1 MTEQLIFNFPFKRSY
16 LSQDFYV
23 SENNI
28 QAYKLIE
35 SWPNWSSRFVN
46 IFGPKGCG
54 KTHLI
59 NILKKKI
66 DSILFPASEINSN
79 ILSKFKVKECL
90 IIDDYKN
97 QIDEKLL
104 YTITNMGYQ
113 DNKFLIISSL
123 VPLKTLKVKLKDLNS
138 RFTSFVEVGI
148 DLPTDD
154 LLRVI
159 LTKNFS
165 EKQIEITKKNID
177 YIIKNIDRS
186 YERINL
192 FTNSVDSLSLKK
204 AKPISLSLIKKVLK
218 ELKF

>member
-1 MTEQLIFNFPFKRSY
+1 MNEQLIFNFPFKRSY

-35 SWPNWSSRFVN
+35 SWPNWSSKFVN
-46 IFGPKGCG
+46 IFGPRGCG

-59 NILKKKI
+59 NILKNKI

>member
-1 MTEQLIFNFPFKRSY
+1 MSEQLILNFPFKRSY

-28 QAYKLIE
+28 DAYKLIE

-59 NILKKKI
+59 NILKSKI
-66 DSILFPASEINSN
+66 ESILFPASEVNSN
-79 ILSKFKVKECL
+79 ILSNYKLKECL

-97 QIDEKLL
+97 QIDENLL
-104 YTITNMGYQ
+104 YTITNMGFQ

-123 VPLKTLKVKLKDLNS
+123 EPLKTFKVKLKDLKS

-154 LLRVI
+154 LLSCLLYTSPSPR
-159 LTKNFS
+159 
-165 EKQIEITKKNID
+165 
-177 YIIKNIDRS
+177 
-186 YERINL
+186 
-192 FTNSVDSLSLKK
+192 DS
-204 AKPISLSLIKKVLK
+204 
-218 ELKF
+218 

>member
-1 MTEQLIFNFPFKRSY
+1 M
-16 LSQDFYV
+16 
-23 SENNI
+23 
-28 QAYKLIE
+28 
-35 SWPNWSSRFVN
+35 N

>member
-23 SENNI
+23 SENNM

-59 NILKKKI
+59 NILKNKI

>member
-1 MTEQLIFNFPFKRSY
+1 MNEQLIFNFPFKRSY

-59 NILKKKI
+59 NILKNKI

>member
-1 MTEQLIFNFPFKRSY
+1 
-16 LSQDFYV
+16 
-23 SENNI
+23 
-28 QAYKLIE
+28 
-35 SWPNWSSRFVN
+35 
-46 IFGPKGCG
+46 
-54 KTHLI
+54 
-59 NILKKKI
+59 
-66 DSILFPASEINSN
+66 
-79 ILSKFKVKECL
+79 
-90 IIDDYKN
+90 
-97 QIDEKLL
+97 
-104 YTITNMGYQ
+104 MGYQ

>member
-1 MTEQLIFNFPFKRSY
+1 MNEQLIFNFPFKRSY

-59 NILKKKI
+59 NILKNKI

-154 LLRVI
+154 LSRVI